1 MSIIEQTPVEIRQRM
16 QQKETFVLNSVAAW
30 CPDCTIRQEPNFPT
44 FVQKIEDG
52 EIPVYQCLVQEERLV
67 FLSEEH
73 ESLTNDFGGH
83 GYPRTS
89 LIVDGVLADSKV
101 EVMDA
106 LALSMLADD
115 FLRQI

>member
-1 MSIIEQTPVEIRQRM
+1 MSIKEQTPAEIRERM
-16 QQKETFVLNSVAAW
+16 QQKETFVLNIAAAW
-30 CPDCTIRQEPNFPT
+30 CPDCTIRQEPNLPA
-44 FVQKIEDG
+44 FVQKIEDS

-73 ESLTNDFGGH
+73 ESLVNDFGGH

-89 LIVDGVLADSKV
+89 LIVDGALVDSKV

-106 LALSMLADD
+106 LALSMLAGE